1 MEKLDYQD
9 QQDKQDHQGHAV
21 SEDLRD
27 LLEHPELWERQELL
41 DLREVLVNKA
51 DVVLLEPRVQ
61 VVHPVHPDPKARLVI
76 KEDKERQVQPAQKV
90 QEV

>member
-27 LLEHPELWERQELL
+27 LQERQELL

-51 DVVLLEPRVQ
+51 DVVLQEPRVQ

-76 KEDKERQVQPAQKV
+76 KEGKERQVQPAQKV
-90 QEV
+90 QQV